1 MKIIYQFL
9 DLDPSSYLLPIIA
22 TLMSVVTFVGIV
34 AWVFMLNKSYTNEM
48 SHLPLE
54 KENIE

>member
-9 DLDPSSYLLPIIA
+9 DLDPGSQFLTVFS
-22 TLMSVVTFVGIV
+22 TVMSVVTFVGIL
-34 AWVFMLNKSYTNEM
+34 AWVFMLKKSYTNEM
-48 SHLPLE
+48 SQLPLE